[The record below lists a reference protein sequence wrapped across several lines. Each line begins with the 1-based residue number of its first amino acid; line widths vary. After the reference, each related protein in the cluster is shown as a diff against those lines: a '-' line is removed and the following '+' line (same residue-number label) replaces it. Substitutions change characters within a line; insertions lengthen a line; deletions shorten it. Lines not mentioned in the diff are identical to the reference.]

1 MATNIRHHLMRLV
14 VVCTVLLSAVTLLG
28 VAARLPDDDDASSL
42 IEATAVVSATGC
54 RNTIGQGIGTFISP
68 TLILTSA
75 HTLAGASDIT
85 VSTYLGVAPAT
96 IVAFDPTNDLAI
108 VEVNEPHRSVVPLAE
123 LSLQSSSLPITGTIG
138 VVRDEN
144 VIRLP
149 ITLRRSVKITT
160 EDIYLDNDV
169 IRPGFELEGDIIR
182 GDSGAVIVVDGKGVG
197 VIWSRSRTSAARAW
211 AIDPIAGGDLIEAQ
225 QLSGMTDDVDL
236 TRC

>member
-1 MATNIRHHLMRLV
+1 M
-14 VVCTVLLSAVTLLG
+14 
-28 VAARLPDDDDASSL
+28 
-42 IEATAVVSATGC
+42 
-54 RNTIGQGIGTFISP
+54 
-68 TLILTSA
+68 
-75 HTLAGASDIT
+75 T
-85 VSTYLGVAPAT
+85 VSTYLGVASAT

-108 VEVNEPHRSVVPLAE
+108 VEVDERHRSVVPLAA

-138 VVRDEN
+138 VVRDEK

-149 ITLRRSVKITT
+149 ITLRRSVEITT

-197 VIWSRSRTSAARAW
+197 VIWSRSRASAARAW

-225 QLSGMTDDVDL
+225 QLRGFTDDVDL

>member
-14 VVCTVLLSAVTLLG
+14 VVCATLFSAVTLLG
-28 VAARLPDDDDASSL
+28 VAARQPDDDDASSL

-54 RNTIGQGIGTFISP
+54 RNTIGQGMGTFISP

-96 IVAFDPTNDLAI
+96 IIAFDPTNDLAI
-108 VEVNEPHRSVVPLAE
+108 VEVNEPHRSVVPLAK
-123 LSLQSSSLPITGTIG
+123 LPLQSLFPINGTVG

-169 IRPGFELEGDIIR
+169 TRHGFELEGDIIR

-225 QLSGMTDDVDL
+225 QLSGLTDDVDL

>member
-1 MATNIRHHLMRLV
+1 M
-14 VVCTVLLSAVTLLG
+14 
-28 VAARLPDDDDASSL
+28 
-42 IEATAVVSATGC
+42 
-54 RNTIGQGIGTFISP
+54 
-68 TLILTSA
+68 
-75 HTLAGASDIT
+75 
-85 VSTYLGVAPAT
+85 GVAPAT

-108 VEVNEPHRSVVPLAE
+108 VEVNEPHRSAVPLAE

-138 VVRDEN
+138 VVRDEK

-149 ITLRRSVKITT
+149 ITLRRSVEITT

-197 VIWSRSRTSAARAW
+197 VIWSRSRASAARAW
-211 AIDPIAGGDLIEAQ
+211 ANDPIAGGGLIEAQ
-225 QLSGMTDDVDL
+225 QLRGFTDDVDL